1 MRFEK
6 IPIFLFPIQARSQGT
21 GKRKYKDK
29 EFVFICKVLKCL
41 LFSAQWKMTATKEV
55 FL

>member
-21 GKRKYKDK
+21 EK
-29 EFVFICKVLKCL
+29 ENIRIRS
-41 LFSAQWKMTATKEV
+41 LFSYAKFSSAFF
-55 FL
+55 FLHNGK